1 MNRFILLL
9 LVVFV
14 PSVFSQHSV
23 RGKITDQSTRDPLDR
38 VIVYIPD
45 LQKGTMTADDGSF
58 TIEKLPAGR
67 FQMQCSRLGY
77 RTATISI
84 STDSE
89 TELAIELMPSPIKAD
104 DIIITAPYTA
114 VSEKTTYPVASLN
127 KESIDRGG
135 ALTLTESMKQIPGI
149 DQLSTGSGI
158 AQPVIRGLHGN
169 RVLTMINGFRFDNQQ
184 WQDEHGLGLSD
195 VGIDK
200 LEIIK
205 GPASLLYGSDAMGGV
220 IHVIDEKPALIG
232 QRESDMGFKFLGNTY
247 GIVTDYGIKQSMD
260 DHYWKLRAGFQ
271 SHADYI
277 DGHSKRVP
285 NSRLLGG
292 DLKTEYGWNR
302 PNLIGNLRY
311 DFSYYAFGIV
321 ENEEGKKEE
330 EERPFARGAEEAHHG
345 VNYHL
350 LTLQNTFF
358 KGSSKWMIDA
368 GIHLNNRKE
377 IEGEEEKDIGDLDMQ
392 LLTYAL
398 TVKYERPWSSN
409 SIMTLG
415 AAGTLSSNSNNGKR
429 VIIPDASTQE
439 FSGFAYLKHQWDHF
453 LIEEGVRANAYHLST
468 DQRGEIDSMGYFS
481 KTSKNYSTINGA
493 LGLAYQPAES
503 FTIKTNFS
511 SGYRAPNLAEL
522 MSNGLH
528 EGTLH
533 YEVGDSKLK
542 SEQNFEGDLGLIYRS
557 ESWSFDVSGF
567 YNRVKDFIYLSPSND
582 TTAQGY
588 RKYYFLQS
596 DATLKG
602 GEAVVE
608 WSPVSLRRL
617 TLHSAYAVVIAKR
630 SGDYIPLMPADK
642 WTSSALIRF
651 SKWSFL
657 KESFGK
663 VELVKAFRQSREA
676 DSENETPGYHL
687 VNLSVGGKVRFIGH
701 DTEVT
706 LGCNNLL
713 SENYYDHLS
722 RIKPGSFNDPAVG
735 FNNPGRNIYF
745 NLRMTLQ

>member
-1 MNRFILLL
+1 MNRFIALL

-14 PSVFSQHSV
+14 PTVFSQNGIK
-23 RGKITDQSTRDPLDR
+23 GKITDQSTHEPLDR

-45 LQKGTMTADDGSF
+45 LQKGTMTNDEGNF
-58 TIEKLPAGR
+58 IIEKLPTGR
-67 FQMQCSRLGY
+67 FEMQCSRLGY
-77 RTATISI
+77 RTTTLNV
-84 STDSE
+84 STDGES
-89 TELAIELMPSPIKAD
+89 ELAIELMPSPIKAE

-114 VSEKTTYPVASLN
+114 VSEKTAYPVVSLG

-220 IHVIDEKPALIG
+220 IHVIGEKPALIG
-232 QRESDMGFKFLGNTY
+232 QRESDLGFKFLGNTY
-247 GIVTDYGIKQSMD
+247 GVVTDYGIKQSMD

-302 PNLIGNLRY
+302 PNLIGNVRY

-358 KGSSKWMIDA
+358 RGSSKWMIDA
-368 GIHLNNRKE
+368 GIHLNHRKE
-377 IEGEEEKDIGDLDMQ
+377 IEGEEEKAIGDLDMQ
-392 LLTYAL
+392 LITYAL
-398 TVKYERPWSSN
+398 TLKYERPLSSN
-409 SIMTLG
+409 STMTLG
-415 AAGTLSSNSNNGKR
+415 TSGTLSSNSNNGKR
-429 VIIPDASTQE
+429 VIIPNASTQE
-439 FSGFAYLKHQWDHF
+439 FSVFAYLKHQWDHF
-453 LIEEGVRANAYHLST
+453 LIEEGIRGNAYHLST
-468 DQRGEIDSMGYFS
+468 DQRGEADSMGYFA
-481 KTSKNYSTINGA
+481 KASKNYSTVNGA
-493 LGLAYQPAES
+493 VGFAYQPTES

-528 EGTLH
+528 EGTLN
-533 YEVGDSKLK
+533 YEVGDAKLK
-542 SEQNFEGDLGLIYRS
+542 SEQNFEGDLGLIYHS
-557 ESWSFDVSGF
+557 QSVSLDVSGF

-602 GEAVVE
+602 GEAAVE

-617 TLHSAYAVVIAKR
+617 TLRTAYATVIAKR

-642 WTSSALIRF
+642 WTSSALVRF

-657 KESFGK
+657 KDGFGK
-663 VELVKAFRQSREA
+663 VELVKVFRQSREA
-676 DSENETPGYHL
+676 DTENETPEFHL
-687 VNLSVGGKVRFIGH
+687 VNMAIGGNVRLIRH
-701 DTEVT
+701 ETEVT

-713 SENYYDHLS
+713 GEKYYDHLS

-735 FNNPGRNIYF
+735 FNNPGRNIYL
-745 NLRMTLQ
+745 NLRMTLR